1 MFNLSGLWLNHF
13 SVQGFMRRLTIFI
26 LGMLFVGL
34 SAALPQA
41 QAQMGKGLFGSMEL
55 KSGNM
60 AKFDKWTEMWRRY
73 NLPRNTSAA
82 PKGTAEERC
91 RGLGRIQCSREA
103 WDAFIEENRE
113 TPERELLDKVNAY
126 MNRAAYIVDPVNWGI
141 PDYWATPD
149 EFFLKDGDCEDY
161 AISKY
166 ITLKRL
172 GVDPDSMRL
181 VILQDENLN
190 VAHAILAV
198 KLGEETFILD
208 NQIDAVLPDTQILHY
223 RPVYSINES
232 AWWLHRVRKFSG

>member
-1 MFNLSGLWLNHF
+1 
-13 SVQGFMRRLTIFI
+13 MRRLTCLI
-26 LGMLFVGL
+26 LILASFVL
-34 SAALPQA
+34 LPSLGDVQA
-41 QAQMGKGLFGSMEL
+41 QISRGLFGSMEIR
-55 KSGNM
+55 STNM
-60 AKFDKWTEMWRRY
+60 TKFGKWTEMWRRY
-73 NLPRNTSAA
+73 NLPRNPPSEV
-82 PKGTAEERC
+82 KRTAQDRC

-103 WDAFIEENRE
+103 WDDFIAANTDTQKRI
-113 TPERELLDKVNAY
+113 LLDKVNAY
-126 MNRAAYIVDPVNWGI
+126 MNKAAYIVDPVNWGI

-172 GVDPDSMRL
+172 GFDPDSMRL

-190 VAHAILAV
+190 VAHAVLAV
-198 KLGEETFILD
+198 TLGDDTFILD
-208 NQIDAVLPDTQILHY
+208 NQIDAVLPDSQILHY

>member
-1 MFNLSGLWLNHF
+1 MYRLSFFMLSIILW
-13 SVQGFMRRLTIFI
+13 
-26 LGMLFVGL
+26 
-34 SAALPQA
+34 AALALAPAA
-41 QAQMGKGLFGSMEL
+41 QGQIAKGLFGSMEL
-55 KSGNM
+55 KSSNM

-73 NLPRNTSAA
+73 NLPRNAAA
-82 PKGTAEERC
+82 PQKGTAEDRC

-103 WDAFIEENRE
+103 WDAFITENRD

-172 GVDPDSMRL
+172 GIDPDSMRL

-198 KLGEETFILD
+198 RLGDENFILD

>member
-1 MFNLSGLWLNHF
+1 MHRLSLLMMSILLWAGL
-13 SVQGFMRRLTIFI
+13 
-26 LGMLFVGL
+26 MLAP
-34 SAALPQA
+34 AASG
-41 QAQMGKGLFGSMEL
+41 QMAKGLFGSMEL
-55 KSGNM
+55 RSTNM
-60 AKFDKWTEMWRRY
+60 TKFDKWTEMWRRY
-73 NLPRNTSAA
+73 NLPRNNASPA
-82 PKGTAEERC
+82 KGTAEDRC

-172 GVDPDSMRL
+172 GVDPESMRL

-198 KLGEETFILD
+198 KLGEEYFILD

-223 RPVYSINES
+223 RPVYSINET

>member
-1 MFNLSGLWLNHF
+1 MFNRSGLWLNHF
-13 SVQGFMRRLTIFI
+13 SVQGFMRRLTFFI
-26 LGMLFVGL
+26 LGFLL
-34 SAALPQA
+34 AAVPVA
-41 QAQMGKGLFGSMEL
+41 QPEAHAQMAKGLFGSMEL
-55 KSGNM
+55 KSTNM
-60 AKFDKWTEMWRRY
+60 VKFDKWTEMWRRY
-73 NLPRNTSAA
+73 NLPRQASQPAKGSAEA
-82 PKGTAEERC
+82 RC

-103 WDAFIEENRE
+103 WDAFIAENGE
-113 TPERELLDKVNAY
+113 TPPRELLDKVNAY

-172 GVDPDSMRL
+172 GVDPASMRL

-190 VAHAILAV
+190 VAHAVLAV
-198 KLGEETFILD
+198 TLEGETFILD

>member
-1 MFNLSGLWLNHF
+1 M
-13 SVQGFMRRLTIFI
+13 
-26 LGMLFVGL
+26 
-34 SAALPQA
+34 
-41 QAQMGKGLFGSMEL
+41 
-55 KSGNM
+55 
-60 AKFDKWTEMWRRY
+60 
-73 NLPRNTSAA
+73 
-82 PKGTAEERC
+82 
-91 RGLGRIQCSREA
+91 
-103 WDAFIEENRE
+103 
-113 TPERELLDKVNAY
+113 ELLDKVNIY

-198 KLGEETFILD
+198 KLGKDTFILD
-208 NQIDAVLPDTQILHY
+208 NQVDSVLPDTQILHY